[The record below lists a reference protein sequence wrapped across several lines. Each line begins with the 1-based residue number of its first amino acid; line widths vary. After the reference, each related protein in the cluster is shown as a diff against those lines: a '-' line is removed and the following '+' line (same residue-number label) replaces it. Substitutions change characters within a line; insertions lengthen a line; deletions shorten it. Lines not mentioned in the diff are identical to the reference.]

1 MMKFGLI
8 QEGHLRPGVSAGQRY
23 AEMVE
28 EAVLAEEKGFDYYA
42 LSEQHFLVDICTVSA
57 PEVLLGAIA
66 ARTKR
71 IKIRF
76 CAAVLHS
83 YNHPIRVAERV
94 TTLDALS
101 NGRAEL
107 ATARSNN
114 LHTLRAFGVDP
125 KDARAQWSESLEIIV
140 KALTQDPF
148 EHHGRFWDIPPRTLS
163 PAPYPRGHPPIPPI
177 WVTAG
182 GVDSH
187 RSAGER
193 GIGVMTGQSIYG
205 WDYAQNCV
213 SAYKEAVCNATPIV
227 GDYVHDSDG
236 FFAAVVHCAET
247 QKDALEQGHAVA
259 QQFVDLII
267 WLFGS
272 LAPTSP
278 DYAYMSR
285 IEKVRERRNDLDFLM
300 EQSPYLNIGTPDY
313 LVERFRLIEQMG
325 CNEIVLRIDGMPTEI
340 ARQAISL
347 IGEEVI
353 PKFRSRDPGA

>member
-1 MMKFGLI
+1 MRFGLV
-8 QEGHLRPGVSAGQRY
+8 QEGHLRSGVTAAQRY

-28 EAVLAEEKGFDYYA
+28 EGVLAERMGFDYYG
-42 LSEQHFLVDICTVSA
+42 LSEQHFLEDICTVSA
-57 PEVLLGAIA
+57 PEILMGAIA
-66 ARTKR
+66 ARTER

-76 CAAVLHS
+76 CAAVLHT

-114 LHTLRAFGVDP
+114 LHTLEAFGVDP
-125 KDARAQWSESLEIIV
+125 KDARPQWAESLEVIV
-140 KALTQDPF
+140 KALTEDPF
-148 EHHGRFWDIPPRTLS
+148 EHRGRFWNIPPRTLS
-163 PAPYPRGHPPIPPI
+163 PAPYPRTRPPIPPI

-182 GVDSH
+182 AVESH
-187 RSAGER
+187 RAAGER
-193 GIGVMTGQSIYG
+193 GIGVLTGQSIYG
-205 WDYAQNCV
+205 WDYAETCV
-213 SAYKEAVCNATPIV
+213 RTYKEAIREASPIV

-247 QKDALEQGHAVA
+247 RDEALRQGREVA
-259 QQFVDLII
+259 RQFVDLVI
-267 WLFGS
+267 WMFGS

-285 IEKVRERRNDLDFLM
+285 IEKVKERRDDLEFLM

-313 LVERFRLIEQMG
+313 LVERFRRIEEMG
-325 CNEIVLRIDGMPTEI
+325 CDEIVVRIDGMPTELVKQSI
-340 ARQAISL
+340 AL
-347 IGEEVI
+347 LGEEVI
-353 PKFRSRDPGA
+353 PKFRRPDRRP